1 MTWTVT
7 IPITPAGSRKQT
19 AAHDVTC
26 SGYSAEPATAERL
39 DKATHIRKLG
49 RRRWDRRRKL
59 CPAEPTELCP
69 AEQNAVTLQ
78 DTSTKGPPQTD
89 TQSPRRHTY
98 MTRVGGCETRKSPSS
113 NRISANLRPQD
124 CVLVRRAFG
133 PTACQILSHCTPQA
147 RSGQK
152 HTNQLR
158 LND

>member
-1 MTWTVT
+1 M
-7 IPITPAGSRKQT
+7 
-19 AAHDVTC
+19 
-26 SGYSAEPATAERL
+26 
-39 DKATHIRKLG
+39 KLG

-89 TQSPRRHTY
+89 TQSPRRHPY

-133 PTACQILSHCTPQA
+133 PTACQILSHWGQFVFGHCHCELTTSNSEADGLVQERRA
-147 RSGQK
+147 AEKRRVRNQQRSKAGEA
-152 HTNQLR
+152 TSGTVTDCILAT
-158 LND
+158 